1 MTAPVPNHGTGGT
14 VRALPRTPDGTFA
27 VSEPV
32 TPWPVTP
39 WIARLRTILG

>member
-32 TPWPVTP
+32 TPW
-39 WIARLRTILG
+39 IARLRTILG